1 MQTSMAAAVREIP
14 VVVEQIVPSPVC
26 VACDVCC
33 RFPEADS
40 PLRPYFTQEEIRAA
54 LAHGIAP
61 DAFSDHAGS
70 KVSVVPHED
79 GYICPAFAPTTGRCG
94 IYQDRP
100 LDCRL
105 YPVAVV
111 WDQTHTEVVMGW
123 DSKCQFIRDN
133 RESPESRAYL
143 ERTAAWLESDAIFPV
158 FLANRQLIGSFQE
171 DVIILR
177 RLDRLTRTLRA
188 SNLSPAS

>member
-1 MQTSMAAAVREIP
+1 
-14 VVVEQIVPSPVC
+14 
-26 VACDVCC
+26 
-33 RFPEADS
+33 
-40 PLRPYFTQEEIRAA
+40 
-54 LAHGIAP
+54 
-61 DAFSDHAGS
+61 
-70 KVSVVPHED
+70 
-79 GYICPAFAPTTGRCG
+79 
-94 IYQDRP
+94 
-100 LDCRL
+100 
-105 YPVAVV
+105 VAVV

-123 DSKCQFIRDN
+123 DSKCPFIRDN

-158 FLANRQLIGSFQE
+158 FLANRPLIGSFQE